1 MSIDLVSRCEHL
13 IESISTIYFE
23 RKNSLPVKAQE
34 KFTDV
39 INQLQLAKVKLV
51 DINEN
56 VMTLTL
62 PNSEAQNLEDARS
75 IWNAMPSGFIRGAP
89 LKELVNKSS
98 LALKFLREGY
108 VDVTE
113 LGKFS
118 DSEMKLAQ
126 QLGPNFPAFEAVW
139 ADWRFNIFS
148 SPDNHFLWL
157 RERGETILDDAGQIL
172 AVKPNKF
179 FPRFA
184 KLLEPIYGPY
194 LSKDLQG
201 CNRNGAKKS
210 YDVNEWTPLSWE
222 SYEKESWKTN
232 RQVRLFLGKPTNNDF
247 LNFVLGG
254 WFEAYVQY
262 QFSDM
267 LDRLNVPH
275 EAFTRLKYKTTL
287 NQDTEGVDVRR
298 EGGHFSG
305 EIDVV
310 VSTHEKILFVE
321 CKSGNLSIED
331 AQKVVRRKNVINAAL
346 KSTNATSMQVDF
358 LLVHAPRIE
367 SSDVTKYLFDSGV
380 TVLNPGD
387 VIQFAKNHFQNIQ

>member
-1 MSIDLVSRCEHL
+1 MAIDLLTQCDQL
-13 IESISTIYFE
+13 IESISLVYSD
-23 RKNSLPVKAQE
+23 RKSSLPAKAQE
-34 KFTDV
+34 KFSKV
-39 INQLQLAKVKLV
+39 IDQLQLAKTKLE

-56 VMTLTL
+56 VMQLTAL
-62 PNSEAQNLEDARS
+62 NTEAQNLADARS
-75 IWNAMPSGFIRGAP
+75 IWKSMPSGLIRGEP

-108 VDVTE
+108 IDVVE

-139 ADWRFNIFS
+139 ADWRYNIFS
-148 SPDNHFLWL
+148 NPDNHFLWL
-157 RERGETILDDAGQIL
+157 RERGETVLDDAEQIV

-179 FPRFA
+179 FPKFA
-184 KLLEPIYGPY
+184 KLLEPIYGSY
-194 LSKDLQG
+194 LSKELQG
-201 CNRNGAKKS
+201 CNRNGRQKS
-210 YDVNEWTPLSWE
+210 AENSDWSPLTWE

-232 RQVRLFLGKPTNNDF
+232 RQVRLLLGKPTNNEF
-247 LNFVLGG
+247 LNFVKGG

-275 EAFTRLKYKTTL
+275 EVFTRLKYKTTL

-298 EGGHFSG
+298 EGGHFAG

-321 CKSGNLSIED
+321 CKSGKFNMED

-346 KSTNATSMQVDF
+346 KSTNATSMQVEF

-367 SSDVTKYLFDSGV
+367 SDDVIKYVTDYGV

-387 VIQFAKNHFQNIQ
+387 VYQFAKMHFQSTQ